1 MVTITEINQSFNLIT
16 TMGGTLLA
24 LYEFYSYQSTKNKIT
39 DFVKLN
45 VESCNFLT
53 DPLKEFYKK
62 EQRRNLFYEY
72 TGIDAS
78 DDQQILIKEL
88 RSKLDVKFSLYQ
100 LKMASK
106 YFKYNDDTISI
117 YIKPGYIWGARRLAI
132 ISIILATLSFLL
144 ICLSIFSQ
152 ETTKLPVNAYFVI
165 GIISIIYIA
174 FFTHKFCA
182 PVYLAQCVEKQLGII
197 ENKR

>member
-1 MVTITEINQSFNLIT
+1 M
-16 TMGGTLLA
+16 A
-24 LYEFYSYQSTKNKIT
+24 LYEFYSYQSTKYKIT

-78 DDQQILIKEL
+78 DEQQILIKEL
-88 RSKLDVKFSLYQ
+88 RSKLDVKFSWYQ

-117 YIKPGYIWGARRLAI
+117 YIKPGYIRDARVLSI
-132 ISIILATLSFLL
+132 MSIILATLSFMLM
-144 ICLSIFSQ
+144 CLSLFSQ
-152 ETTKLPVNAYFVI
+152 KTTTFSVIAYFAI

-182 PVYLAQCVEKQLGII
+182 PVYLAQCIEKQLKII
-197 ENKR
+197 NNKHNA